1 MRYLH
6 HFSLLSLALVPA
18 ISASESPVR
27 QKQPSETPKSI
38 YANSQEAFRDL
49 LNALPE
55 SSLRAAL
62 NSLNGFRPGV
72 FESDRHGVERV
83 HDENPPLA
91 TKLIVAAVQDLRKRQ
106 GGQSNAT
113 VSQSPLP
120 SSKAPEESKKPE
132 TSKQPPAVNVPV
144 TITQTDDKGKPT
156 VISSN
161 ILSEPTATAVVTDTV
176 VDEKGSTFVT
186 TATKP
191 AVVVVNTDSAGSVHT
206 TMTAVDFAP
215 TPGQKLTTTND
226 KGSVFVTTYTP
237 GGGRVSS
244 IKLITSTDEG
254 GQEVVVT
261 SYTYVDPVPT
271 GPAQEGQPT
280 GKDGKPGL
288 QNGAARVGGVVGVAT
303 VALAGVIGGVVLMLA

>member
-6 HFSLLSLALVPA
+6 HLSLLSLAIVPV
-18 ISASESPVR
+18 ISAAP
-27 QKQPSETPKSI
+27 PAAETPKSAAKPSI
-38 YANSQEAFRDL
+38 YANPQEAFRDL

-55 SSLRAAL
+55 SSLRVAL

-72 FESDRHGVERV
+72 FESDRHGVEQV
-83 HDENPPLA
+83 HQENPPLA
-91 TKLIVAAVQDLRKRQ
+91 TKLIVAAVQDLKKRQ
-106 GGQSNAT
+106 SPPSNGT
-113 VSQSPLP
+113 VTQNPPPP
-120 SSKAPEESKKPE
+120 SKTPEESKAPES
-132 TSKQPPAVNVPV
+132 SKQPPAVPVPI
-144 TITQTDDKGKPT
+144 TITQTNDKGEPT
-156 VISSN
+156 VIASH

-191 AVVVVNTDSAGSVHT
+191 AVVEVHSDSAGVHT
-206 TMTAVDFAP
+206 TTKAVDFAP

-244 IKLITSTDEG
+244 IKLITTTGEN
-254 GQEVVVT
+254 GQQLVVT

-271 GPAQEGQPT
+271 GPAGEGQPT
-280 GKDGKPGL
+280 GENGTPKL
-288 QNGAARVGGVVGVAT
+288 QNGAAKVGGVVGAAT
-303 VALAGVIGGVVLMLA
+303 AVLAGVVGGVVLMLG